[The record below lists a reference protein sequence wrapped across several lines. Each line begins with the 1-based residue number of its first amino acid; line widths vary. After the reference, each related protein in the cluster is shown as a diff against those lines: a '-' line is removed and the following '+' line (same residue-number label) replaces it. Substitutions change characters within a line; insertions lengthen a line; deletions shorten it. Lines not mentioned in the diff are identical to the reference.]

1 MYKFI
6 LVIYLV
12 VTTFLMGGC
21 GQNSSNL
28 NERGKNSP
36 QIYDLE
42 FKPKRL
48 EQHFFDGIAHINAS
62 VMVLDLDGDADL
74 IRVTAEGQS
83 TDFKISDSHGAT
95 EGVVGFHLFV
105 STKEIG
111 KYEFTVEAY
120 DDQRYKSNPLKGI
133 YEIY

>member
-21 GQNSSNL
+21 GQNSGNT

-36 QIYDLE
+36 QIYDLD
-42 FKPKRL
+42 FKPKRI
-48 EQHFFDGIAHINAS
+48 EQYIRDGRERINAS
-62 VMVLDLDGDADL
+62 VIALDLDGDADL

-95 EGVVGFHLFV
+95 EGIVWFYFFV

-111 KYEFTVEAY
+111 KYEFTVNVF
-120 DDQRYKSNPLKGI
+120 DDQRNESNTLKGI

>member
-1 MYKFI
+1 M
-6 LVIYLV
+6 
-12 VTTFLMGGC
+12 TTFLMGGC
-21 GQNSSNL
+21 GQNSGNL

-42 FKPKRL
+42 FKPKRIR
-48 EQHFFDGIAHINAS
+48 QNDVDDISRINAS

-95 EGVVGFHLFV
+95 EGIVGFYLFV
-105 STKEIG
+105 NTKEIG

>member
-21 GQNSSNL
+21 GQNSGNT

-36 QIYDLE
+36 QIYDLQ

-48 EQHFFDGIAHINAS
+48 EQHFFDGIARINAS

-74 IRVTAEGQS
+74 IRVIAEGQS
-83 TDFKISDSHGAT
+83 TDFKISDSHGAN
-95 EGVVGFHLFV
+95 EGIVWFYLFV
-105 STKEIG
+105 STKELG
-111 KYEFTVEAY
+111 KYEFTVSVY
-120 DDQRYKSNPLKGI
+120 DDQRNESNTLKGI

>member
-36 QIYDLE
+36 QIYDLD

-48 EQHFFDGIAHINAS
+48 EQYVYDGRARINAS

-83 TDFKISDSHGAT
+83 TDFKIDSHGST
-95 EGVVGFHLFV
+95 EGIVWFYLFV
-105 STKEIG
+105 NTKEIG